1 MLLKDGKSL
10 DRRLHRHYGHEMPA
24 NTTPTSKLRR
34 IAKWLLWSFGAI
46 LFAMIL
52 LLVALLLIPR
62 IVSTEW
68 SKEQLEDQ
76 ATQVIHRPVR
86 IGALHWTWDR
96 GILLK
101 GLEISDD
108 PLFSRKPIASIDR
121 ILIDVDIPQL
131 AHGKLALNLDVE
143 GLYCHLIRD
152 KNGQTNLGLLLSSIT
167 PPKKPLPIPAPEDR
181 RPTPSFTLPLDLNGR
196 VSMDKMSIDIE
207 DRAQEHL
214 LSIHDASLLLDIPS
228 LIEKPIQLQ
237 ISMEQEMD
245 GKPLPPLRLGARIE
259 GLIDSGGGLNLEGA
273 SVNIDGSLP
282 GFHIQAA
289 GSLGD
294 LGLKG
299 QLKLDLAPLLLAV
312 HPFLPPSLPDAS
324 GKLKMEMTAS
334 LDTENAIDFD
344 VILTGIDLTASGGPL
359 SENRVGPINLKL
371 LHEGSFDTNRGIL
384 NIRKGEIQ
392 IQGKSRL
399 SWRGTIKDL
408 NEPQRQ
414 TDLLIGP
421 VSLDLNEL
429 LFLAKAFVP
438 GGITLDAENKKAEPR
453 PRLRLKEI
461 RISGPVPSGPTRA
474 ELQGFDLTI
483 PYIKTA
489 APGGSIIAR
498 DMTLGIE
505 KGEILLRSFFPAKA
519 EVIATLKLGD
529 LLLSGENGF
538 EIKQLSVP
546 NLHFAAIDVALNEK
560 ALFGITANI
569 DLDESLTLETLNAPS
584 KTTLRQLQHS
594 MRAQFVMPPSPTLT
608 AHVKQI
614 TVSTPSLTLKTPS
627 HNPITTGVQME
638 GEVEGLNIGKL
649 KPFQFDLQRLRARL
663 SAGDFLQVDIKA
675 LTRNSGLKRLDTS
688 GQIALD
694 LKKLTTLL
702 PTPMKPKGVFQGKV
716 EVRWNFKGR
725 LPDSR
730 EIRHLTNKA
739 IPLPERVRDMGF
751 MENLEITA
759 KLEDLGVAL
768 PLKPGS
774 SFKAAQINSTL
785 PLKLDL
791 KNGLNRTSLEGK
803 IVFGKIDEL
812 PLPLKLLNPLHTT
825 LSFSG
830 VLEDLGSF
838 QLSETMQIEPLGIK
852 QSLDISLSKID
863 RLLGQG
869 DKLGLPL
876 LLEKLE
882 GSLVA
887 AVHADLGPSLSQY
900 TRGIS
905 LEGPLK
911 AGIEI
916 RLDGEK
922 QLTARPYL
930 KSEGLNISIKK
941 QLNIKDLHANI
952 NLEKQ
957 VKILA
962 PVKKGSPT
970 RAAGPPLSVQV
981 LQPHGSAE
989 SRSPEDIRNIMARRL
1004 MGDLRGRI
1012 ANRPSL
1018 SFDSA
1023 HLQTGTLGLDISNY
1037 KMEFRLARSLP
1048 SIDYFQFDVMGGTT
1062 VGAVSISR
1070 DRDLFILHM
1079 DSSFS
1084 GLDADRLLPGPKKDS
1099 SQKGENLPRETELS
1113 GELSLRLPI
1122 SEDPGKTL
1130 NNLRAVLRL
1139 THIGSRTLE
1148 RFLYAM
1154 DPYESNE
1161 TISRQRN
1168 ILRQGTPRWIDLKI
1182 RHGNLSLTGE
1192 VEVKGVS
1199 VQLPSIERLN
1209 ITALPL
1215 HRKLEKDLSSL
1226 GPVVNALKALSAD
1239 AIIIQGGEVR
1249 FDP

>member
-1 MLLKDGKSL
+1 
-10 DRRLHRHYGHEMPA
+10 MPA
-24 NTTPTSKLRR
+24 NATPPSKSHRL
-34 IAKWLLWSFGAI
+34 AKWLLWSFGVI
-46 LFAMIL
+46 LFALIL
-52 LLVALLLIPR
+52 LFVALLLIPS

-76 ATQVIHRPVR
+76 ASQVIHRPVR
-86 IGALHWTWDR
+86 IGALNWTWDR

-108 PLFSRKPIASIDR
+108 PLFSRKTIASIDR

-131 AHGKLALNLDVE
+131 AHGKLAFNLEIE
-143 GLYCHLIRD
+143 GLHCHLIRD

-167 PPKKPLPIPAPEDR
+167 PPKEPSSIPAPEDL

-196 VSMDKMSIDIE
+196 VSIEKISIDIE

-214 LSIHDASLLLDIPS
+214 LSIHNASLLLDIPP
-228 LIEKPIQLQ
+228 LTEKPIQLQ
-237 ISMEQEMD
+237 ISMEQEID
-245 GKPLPPLRLGARIE
+245 GKALPPLRLSARIE
-259 GLIDSGGGLNLEGA
+259 GLIDSGRSLNLKGA

-282 GFHIQAA
+282 GFQVQAA

-294 LGLKG
+294 MGLKG

-312 HPFLPPSLPDAS
+312 RPFLPPSLPDAS
-324 GKLKMEMTAS
+324 GKIEIEMTAS
-334 LDTENAIDFD
+334 LGAENNIDFD
-344 VILTGIDLTASGGPL
+344 VILTGMDLTVSGGPL
-359 SENRVGPINLKL
+359 KKNRVGPVNLEM
-371 LHEGSFDTNRGIL
+371 LHKGSVNIHSGTL
-384 NIRKGEIQ
+384 HIRKGEIR
-392 IQGKSRL
+392 IQENSHL
-399 SWRGTIKDL
+399 SWGGTIKGL
-408 NEPQRQ
+408 NKPQRQ
-414 TDLLIGP
+414 TDLVLGP
-421 VSLDLNEL
+421 VSLDLDEL
-429 LFLAKAFVP
+429 LSLAKAFVP
-438 GGITLDAENKKAEPR
+438 GGMAFAPETRETS
-453 PRLRLKEI
+453 LKPDLSIREM
-461 RISGPVPSGPTRA
+461 RISGPVPSGPTRV

-498 DMTLGIE
+498 DMALGIE
-505 KGEILLRSFFPAKA
+505 KGEILLRSFFPAETSLTA
-519 EVIATLKLGD
+519 SLSLGD
-529 LLLSGENGF
+529 LRLSGKNEF
-538 EIKQLSVP
+538 EIKQLNVP
-546 NLHFAAIDVALNEK
+546 KLHFAATDVALNEK

-569 DLDESLTLETLNAPS
+569 DLDESLSLETLNTPS

-594 MRAQFVMPPSPTLT
+594 MRAQFVMPPSPSLT
-608 AHVKQI
+608 AHVKRI
-614 TVSTPSLTLKTPS
+614 TFSTPFLTLKTPS
-627 HNPITTGVQME
+627 YNPITTGVEME

-649 KPFQFDLQRLRARL
+649 KPFQFDLKRLRARL
-663 SAGDFLQVDIKA
+663 SAGDFLQADIKV
-675 LTRNSGLKRLDTS
+675 LIRHSGLKRLDTS

-702 PTPMKPKGVFQGKV
+702 PKPIKPKGVLKGKV
-716 EVRWNFKGR
+716 EVGWNFRGR
-725 LPDSR
+725 QPDRR
-730 EIRHLTNKA
+730 EILHLTDKT

-751 MENLEITA
+751 IENLEITA
-759 KLEDLGVAL
+759 NLKDLGVAL

-785 PLKLDL
+785 PLKLNL

-812 PLPLKLLNPLHTT
+812 PLPLKLLKPLRTI

-830 VLEDLGSF
+830 VLEDLRDLRF
-838 QLSETMQIEPLGIK
+838 SETMQIEPLGIK
-852 QSLDISLSKID
+852 QSLDISLSRID

-869 DKLGLPL
+869 DKPGLPL

-887 AVHADLGPSLSQY
+887 AVKADLGSALSQY

-905 LEGPLK
+905 LEGPLE

-916 RLDGEK
+916 RLDEER
-922 QLTARPYL
+922 QLSVRPSL
-930 KSEGLNISIKK
+930 ESDGLNIGIEKR
-941 QLNIKDLHANI
+941 LNIKDLHANI
-952 NLEKQ
+952 NLKKQ

-962 PVKKGSPT
+962 PVDEGAPA
-970 RAAGPPLSVQV
+970 RATISPLSVEV
-981 LQPHGSAE
+981 LQPRKPAPSG
-989 SRSPEDIRNIMARRL
+989 SPEGIRDIMARRL
-1004 MGDLRGRI
+1004 MEDLRGRI
-1012 ANRPSL
+1012 AKRPSL

-1023 HLQTGTLGLDISNY
+1023 HIETGTLPLDISNY
-1037 KMEFRLARSLP
+1037 EMEFRFARSLP

-1084 GLDADRLLPGPKKDS
+1084 GLDADRLLPGTEKDS
-1099 SQKGENLPRETELS
+1099 SQKSKNLSGDTELS

-1122 SEDPGKTL
+1122 SKDPDQTM
-1130 NNLRAVLRL
+1130 NNLSAVLRL

-1168 ILRQGTPRWIDLKI
+1168 ILRQGTPRWIDLEI

-1209 ITALPL
+1209 VTALPL
-1215 HRKLEKDLSSL
+1215 HRKLEKNLSSL

-1239 AIIIQGGEVR
+1239 VIIIKGGEVR
-1249 FDP
+1249 FAP

>member
-1 MLLKDGKSL
+1 MS
-10 DRRLHRHYGHEMPA
+10 A
-24 NTTPTSKLRR
+24 NTTPPSKSRR

-46 LFAMIL
+46 LFALIL
-52 LLVALLLIPR
+52 LLVALLLIPS
-62 IVSTEW
+62 IVSTQW
-68 SKEQLEDQ
+68 SKERLEDQ

-86 IGALHWTWDR
+86 IGALNWTWDR

-101 GLEISDD
+101 RLEIADD

-121 ILIDVDIPQL
+121 ILMDVDIPQL
-131 AHGKLALNLDVE
+131 AHGKLAFNLEVE
-143 GLYCHLIRD
+143 GLHCHLIRD

-167 PPKKPLPIPAPEDR
+167 PQKEPSPISAPEDR
-181 RPTPSFTLPLDLNGR
+181 RPTPSFILPLDLNGR
-196 VSMDKMSIDIE
+196 VSMEKISIDIE
-207 DRAQEHL
+207 DRTLGHL

-228 LIEKPIQLQ
+228 LTEKPIQLQ
-237 ISMEQEMD
+237 MSMEQEMD

-259 GLIDSGGGLNLEGA
+259 GLIDSGGSLNLKGA
-273 SVNIDGSLP
+273 SVNMDGRLP
-282 GFHIQAA
+282 GFHVQAA

-294 LGLKG
+294 MGLKG
-299 QLKLDLAPLLLAV
+299 RIQLDLAPLLLAV
-312 HPFLPPSLPDAS
+312 RPFLPPSVPDAT
-324 GKLKMEMTAS
+324 GKLEMEVAAS
-334 LDTENAIDFD
+334 LGTENTIDFD
-344 VILTGIDLTASGGPL
+344 VKLTGMDLTASGGPL
-359 SENRVGPINLKL
+359 RENRVGPVNLKM
-371 LHEGSFDTNRGIL
+371 LHKGSVHTHTGIL
-384 NIRKGEIQ
+384 HIRKGEIR
-392 IQGKSRL
+392 IQENSRL
-399 SWRGTIKDL
+399 SWRGTIKGL
-408 NEPQRQ
+408 NEPQGE

-421 VSLDLNEL
+421 VSLDLDEL
-429 LFLAKAFVP
+429 LSLVKAFVP
-438 GGITLDAENKKAEPR
+438 GGITLEAENKKTGPR
-453 PRLRLKEI
+453 PVLRLKEM
-461 RISGPVPSGPTRA
+461 RISGPVPLGLTRV

-498 DMTLGIE
+498 DMALGIE

-519 EVIATLKLGD
+519 EVTANLNLGD
-529 LLLSGENGF
+529 LRLSGKNEF

-546 NLHFAAIDVALNEK
+546 ELRFTATDVALNKK

-569 DLDESLTLETLNAPS
+569 DLDESLTLGTFNAPA

-608 AHVKQI
+608 AHVKRI
-614 TVSTPSLTLKTPS
+614 TVSTPSLTLKTSS
-627 HNPITTGVQME
+627 HDSITTDVEME
-638 GEVEGLNIGKL
+638 AEVEGLNIEKL

-663 SAGDFLQVDIKA
+663 NAGDFLHVDIKA
-675 LTRNSGLKRLDTS
+675 LTRHSGLKRLDTN
-688 GQIALD
+688 GQITLD
-694 LKKLTTLL
+694 LKKLTTML
-702 PTPMKPKGVFQGKV
+702 PTPMKPKGMFKGKV
-716 EVRWNFKGR
+716 DVSWNFRGR
-725 LPDSR
+725 RPDNR
-730 EIRHLTNKA
+730 EIHHLTNKA

-759 KLEDLGVAL
+759 NLKDLGVAL
-768 PLKPGS
+768 PLKQGS
-774 SFKAAQINSTL
+774 FFKATQINSTL
-785 PLKLDL
+785 PLKLNL
-791 KNGLNRTSLEGK
+791 KNGLSRARLEGK

-812 PLPLKLLNPLHTT
+812 PLPLKLLKPLHTT
-825 LSFSG
+825 ISFSG
-830 VLEDLGSF
+830 VLEDLRDLRF
-838 QLSETMQIEPLGIK
+838 SETMQIEPLGIK
-852 QSLDISLSKID
+852 QSLDISFSRID
-863 RLLGQG
+863 RLLGEG
-869 DKLGLPL
+869 DKPGLPL

-887 AVHADLGPSLSQY
+887 AVQADMGPALSQY

-916 RLDGEK
+916 RLDGERL
-922 QLTARPYL
+922 LTARPYL
-930 KSEGLNISIKK
+930 KSEGLNISMKTR
-941 QLNIKDLHANI
+941 LNIKGLHANI

-962 PVKKGSPT
+962 PAKKGSPS
-970 RAAGPPLSVQV
+970 RAAISPLSVQV

-989 SRSPEDIRNIMARRL
+989 SRPPEGIRNRMDRRL
-1004 MGDLRGRI
+1004 MEDLRGRI
-1012 ANRPSL
+1012 AKRPSL
-1018 SFDSA
+1018 SFNSA
-1023 HLQTGTLGLDISNY
+1023 HIETGPLRLGISNY
-1037 KMEFRLARSLP
+1037 EMELRLARSLP

-1084 GLDADRLLPGPKKDS
+1084 GLDADQLSPVSLLPGPKKDS
-1099 SQKGENLPRETELS
+1099 SHKSENLPGDTELS

-1122 SEDPGKTL
+1122 SEDPGQTL
-1130 NNLRAVLRL
+1130 NNLSAVLRL

-1148 RFLYAM
+1148 RFLYAI

-1168 ILRQGTPRWIDLKI
+1168 ILRQGTPRWIDLEI

-1209 ITALPL
+1209 VTALPL
-1215 HRKLEKDLSSL
+1215 HRKLEKNLSSL

-1239 AIIIQGGEVR
+1239 VITIKEGEVR
-1249 FDP
+1249 FGP